1 MPSMAASRETNLN
14 QDIKIC
20 ENRSK
25 EELEKVRETMDKLF
39 LELQK
44 EKAKKC
50 CSCRQNGNNNE
61 EIPDPTDPSM
71 DSIVRKNE
79 LFQDFSLYYARKLE
93 TEQLQCKKLHNQN
106 ERLENYI
113 IKVESEK
120 EMLKN
125 QLKMLQSPN
134 ESFEKFYVQELE
146 AKLEAHRRNES
157 KLVNDLEIAKVI
169 VKDLQMEN
177 KEFLSRE
184 RKLLNEFEILQ
195 DQATNSNDLSG

>member
-1 MPSMAASRETNLN
+1 MAASREANLN
-14 QDIKIC
+14 QDMKIC
-20 ENRSK
+20 ENKSK
-25 EELEKVRETMDKLF
+25 DELDKVRETMDKLF

-44 EKAKKC
+44 EKAKKT
-50 CSCRQNGNNNE
+50 CSSCQNGNNNE
-61 EIPDPTDPSM
+61 ENILDLLDPSM

-113 IKVESEK
+113 MKLESEK

-125 QLKMLQSPN
+125 QVKMLKSPN

-146 AKLEAHRRNES
+146 AKLEAHRKNES

-177 KEFLSRE
+177 KEFLNRE

-195 DQATNSNDLSG
+195 DQATNSNDISG